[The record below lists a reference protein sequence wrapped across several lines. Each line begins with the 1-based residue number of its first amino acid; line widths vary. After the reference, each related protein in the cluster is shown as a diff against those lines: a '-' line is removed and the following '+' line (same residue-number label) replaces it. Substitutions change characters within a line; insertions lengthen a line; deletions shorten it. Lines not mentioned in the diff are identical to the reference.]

1 MGPEAIHD
9 LTSAYALDALDADEA
24 HEFEEHMR
32 HCAQCQSELAD
43 LQEVTAV
50 LAYAAPPAA
59 AAPALRGRILEK
71 ARAERSNVIPFPR
84 AQVQAPARRRTTWI
98 LGAAAAAAAAVAIG
112 LGIWAAPLQ
121 NDLSAERSAH
131 SRLAQALAIAASP
144 GSAHVDLT
152 GANGSL
158 AVAPSGRGVLVIPEL
173 EKAPAGKTY
182 EAWVIRGSKPSP
194 AGLFRGG
201 GSTVVPLSRRVSH
214 GSVVAVTV
222 EPKGGMPMPTTTPF
236 ITAKLS

>member
-43 LQEVTAV
+43 LQEATAV

-59 AAPALRGRILEK
+59 AAPALRGRILEQ
-71 ARAERSNVIPFPR
+71 ARAERSNVIPFPQ
-84 AQVQAPARRRTTWI
+84 AQAQPRRRTTWI

-112 LGIWAAPLQ
+112 LGIWAATLH

-144 GSAHVDLT
+144 GSTHVDLT

-158 AVAPSGRGVLVIPEL
+158 AVAPSGRGVLVIPDL
-173 EKAPAGKTY
+173 GKAPAGKTY
-182 EAWVIRGSKPSP
+182 EAWVIRGSKPFP

-201 GSTVVPLSRRVSH
+201 GSTVVPLSRLVSP

-222 EPKGGMPMPTTTPF
+222 EPKGGVPMPTTTPF

>member
-59 AAPALRGRILEK
+59 AAPALRGRILEQ
-71 ARAERSNVIPFPR
+71 ARAERSNVIAFPR
-84 AQVQAPARRRTTWI
+84 AQARRRTTWI

-112 LGIWAAPLQ
+112 LGIWAATLH

-158 AVAPSGRGVLVIPEL
+158 AVAPSGRGVLVIPDL
-173 EKAPAGKTY
+173 GKAPAGKTY

-201 GSTVVPLSRRVSH
+201 GSTVVPLSRLVSP

-222 EPKGGMPMPTTTPF
+222 EEKGGVPMPTTTPF

>member
-24 HEFEEHMR
+24 REFEEHMR

-50 LAYAAPPAA
+50 LAYAAPPAT
-59 AAPALRGRILEK
+59 AAPALRGRILEQ
-71 ARAERSNVIPFPR
+71 ARAERSNVIPFAR
-84 AQVQAPARRRTTWI
+84 AQAQPRRRMTWI

-112 LGIWAAPLQ
+112 LGIWAATLHS
-121 NDLSAERSAH
+121 DLNAERAAH

-144 GSAHVDLT
+144 GSTHVDLT

-158 AVAPSGRGVLVIPEL
+158 AVAPSGRGVLVIPDL
-173 EKAPAGKTY
+173 GKAPAGKTY

-201 GSTVVPLSRRVSH
+201 GSTVVPLSRRVPP

>member
-9 LTSAYALDALDADEA
+9 LTSAYALDALDAGEA

-59 AAPALRGRILEK
+59 AAPTLRGRILEQ

-84 AQVQAPARRRTTWI
+84 AQAQARRRTTWI

-112 LGIWAAPLQ
+112 LGIWAATL
-121 NDLSAERSAH
+121 
-131 SRLAQALAIAASP
+131 
-144 GSAHVDLT
+144 
-152 GANGSL
+152 NGSL
-158 AVAPSGRGVLVIPEL
+158 SHERNARASDEAALAVLADPAARRVPLSGRPGVLAVRSDGTAALAVSSLGRAPS
-173 EKAPAGKTY
+173 GKTY
-182 EAWVIRGSKPSP
+182 EAWVVQGMTPSP
-194 AGLFRGG
+194 AGLFHGENGRPTLVALRLRVPRG
-201 GSTVVPLSRRVSH
+201 SA
-214 GSVVAVTV
+214 VAVTV
-222 EPKGGMPMPTTTPF
+222 ERSGGVSQPTTKP
-236 ITAKLS
+236 ILSASA